1 MDMYVQQ
8 GRSLMNGFHPTF
20 VSVNKQKQSDDLI
33 LLQTQHEETK
43 WLSDGRTV
51 SSQCCLLCCGVCVFV
66 RVCLGIE
73 DMNNGWV
80 VCAKMPACV
89 FFLDARGWFNLCLCV
104 SVHVCVRGWVF
115 FSLYLCSCS
124 CVCARVH
131 KKIKIKSSSA
141 CHVMHRYLQ
150 LAHAHKRP
158 LFKAI
163 HRFVPGALGIH
174 IVSLCGFTVERFII
188 FYYALF
194 HL

>member
-1 MDMYVQQ
+1 MSAAFNQTELRASRYHQSKKTGVVLRVVLTLSSRLITQQ

-51 SSQCCLLCCGVCVFV
+51 SSQRCLLCCGVCVFV

-89 FFLDARGWFNLCLCV
+89 FF
-104 SVHVCVRGWVF
+104 
-115 FSLYLCSCS
+115 
-124 CVCARVH
+124 
-131 KKIKIKSSSA
+131 
-141 CHVMHRYLQ
+141 
-150 LAHAHKRP
+150 
-158 LFKAI
+158 
-163 HRFVPGALGIH
+163 
-174 IVSLCGFTVERFII
+174 
-188 FYYALF
+188 
-194 HL
+194 